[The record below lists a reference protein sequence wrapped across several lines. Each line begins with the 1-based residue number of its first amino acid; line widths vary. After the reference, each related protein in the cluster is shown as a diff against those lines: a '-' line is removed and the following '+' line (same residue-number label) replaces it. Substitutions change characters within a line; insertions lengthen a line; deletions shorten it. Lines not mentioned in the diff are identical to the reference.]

1 MRVVL
6 APLAAALLWGMSPL
20 ALAEPVGGFGPGKV
34 SVLPAPDLAKLQM
47 EDSKRLGG
55 PFRYGVAI
63 PAADYRLGAKGFG
76 EWSLDGEEAVWRWQ
90 AVSPA
95 AKSLDFHFARLQLP
109 ARASLRIT
117 GEGENNQRLIEA
129 KHITGSA
136 YASPYVLGE
145 RARFELRVPA
155 AQRAEVELQLA
166 SVTHGYRGLWE
177 ALEPGQKS
185 GSCNVDTACAAGD
198 AWREQIDAVGHYT
211 FSQGSSSYVCTG
223 TLIGNTAA
231 TTTPYFLTANHCMSS
246 QTVVSSIVVY
256 WNYQSGTCR
265 TPGSSSSGTP
275 LSRSIASHSQS
286 GAMLRATNSASDFTL
301 IELNTAVPLDANPFF
316 SGWDRSGSTPSSAVG
331 IHHPAGHEKRIA
343 VENDDLQVSA
353 YGGGSG
359 STHWRVVDWDQ
370 GTTEGGSSGSGL
382 WDQNKRLVGQ
392 LHGGSAACGNNL
404 SDYYGRLSVSWSG
417 GGSSSSRLSNWLDPA
432 GAGVS
437 TLNGYRAG
445 GGGGG
450 DTSAPSTP
458 SNFSAS
464 ASSSSAIA
472 LAWSASSD
480 SGGSGL
486 SGYRIER
493 CSGSSCSNFA
503 QIATTA
509 ATSYG
514 DNGLTAATTYR
525 YRLRAVDG
533 AGNVSSYSSIA
544 TATTQSDG
552 GGGSVLQN
560 GVPVTGLSGGSGSE
574 LRYTID
580 LPAGASNLNISIA
593 GGSGDAD
600 LYVRF
605 GSAPTTGS
613 YDCRPYLG
621 GNSESCPVSSP
632 QAGTYHVMLRG
643 YTSFSGV
650 SLTASY
656 SAGGGGGGGSFFE
669 NTSNVSIPDN
679 NSTGVTSSISVS
691 GRSGNAPSDLRVGVN
706 IVHTYIGDLIV
717 DLLAPDGSVYNLHN
731 RSGGGTDNIN
741 RSYTVNA
748 SSEAANGTWRLRV
761 RDRARRD
768 TGYIDAW
775 SLQF

>member
-6 APLAAALLWGMSPL
+6 APLAAAMIWGMSPL
-20 ALAEPVGGFGPGKV
+20 ALAAASSGFALEGAT
-34 SVLPAPDLAKLQM
+34 VLPSPDLAKLQM
-47 EDSKRLGG
+47 EDSKRIGG

-63 PAADYRLGAKGFG
+63 AADHLQLGAKGFG
-76 EWSLDGEEAVWRWQ
+76 RWSREGDIAVWRWEV
-90 AVSPA
+90 VSPA

-109 ARASLRIT
+109 QDASLRIV
-117 GEGENNQRLIEA
+117 GEGQGNERLVKTA
-129 KHITGSA
+129 DITGVA

-145 RARFELRVPA
+145 RALLELRVPA
-155 AQRAEVELQLA
+155 SKRGEVELALA
-166 SVTHGYRGLWE
+166 SVTHGYRGLFE
-177 ALEPGQKS
+177 AYEPGQKS
-185 GSCNVDTACAAGD
+185 GSCNVDTACPAGD
-198 AWREQIDAVGHYT
+198 AWRDQIDSVGHYT

-223 TLIGNTAA
+223 SLIGNTAA
-231 TTTPYFLTANHCMSS
+231 TSTPYFLTANHCMSS

-256 WNYQSGTCR
+256 WNYQSSTCR

-275 LSRSIASHSQS
+275 LSRSIATHSQS
-286 GAMLRATNSASDFTL
+286 GATLRATNSASDFTL
-301 IELNTAVPLDANPFF
+301 IELNAAVPSAANPYF
-316 SGWDRSGSTPSSAVG
+316 SGWDRSGATPSSAVG

-343 VENDDLQVSA
+343 VENAALQVSG

-359 STHWRVVDWDQ
+359 TTHWRVIDWDE

-404 SDYYGRLSVSWSG
+404 SDYYGRLSVSWTG
-417 GGSSSSRLSNWLDPA
+417 GGSSASRLSNWLDPA
-432 GAGVS
+432 GTGAS
-437 TLNGYRAG
+437 TLNGYRPG
-445 GGGGG
+445 GGGGS
-450 DTSAPSTP
+450 DTTAPSTP
-458 SNFSAS
+458 SNLSAT
-464 ASSSSAIA
+464 AGSSSAIS
-472 LAWSASSD
+472 LAWSASTD
-480 SGGSGL
+480 TGGSGL

-493 CSGSSCSNFA
+493 CSGASCSNFA
-503 QIATTA
+503 QIATS
-509 ATSYG
+509 TSASYA
-514 DNGLTAATTYR
+514 DSGLVASTTYR
-525 YRLRAVDG
+525 YRVRAVDG
-533 AGNVSSYSSIA
+533 AGNVSNYSSIA
-544 TATTQSDG
+544 SATTQSGG
-552 GGGSVLQN
+552 GGGSVLGN
-560 GVPVTGLSGGSGSE
+560 GVPVSGLSGSAGTE

-580 LPAGASNLNISIA
+580 VPAGASNLNFTIA

-621 GNSESCPVSSP
+621 GNNESCPVSSP
-632 QAGTYHVMLRG
+632 QAGTYHVMVRG
-643 YTSFSGV
+643 YTTFSGV
-650 SLTASY
+650 TLTASY
-656 SAGGGGGGGSFFE
+656 TAGGGGGASFFE
-669 NTSNVSIPDN
+669 NTTDVSIPDN

-691 GRSGNAPSDLRVGVN
+691 GRSGNAPSTLRVGVN

-741 RSYTVNA
+741 TTYTVNA

-761 RDRARRD
+761 RDRARAD
-768 TGYIDAW
+768 TGYINSW